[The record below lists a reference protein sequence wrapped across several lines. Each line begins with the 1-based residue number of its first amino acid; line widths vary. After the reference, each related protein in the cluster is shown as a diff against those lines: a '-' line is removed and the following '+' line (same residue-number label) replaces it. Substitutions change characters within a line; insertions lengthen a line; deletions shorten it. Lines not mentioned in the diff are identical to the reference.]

1 MISKTI
7 FYHGFISFNYILKN
21 MSLHENLQFAFIG
34 YILSKSE
41 VYNFYDDLSTISSAA
56 HAIVKVTLRR
66 IVHSK
71 ETGHIFFQWAG
82 KEGRIEVLE
91 KNGKSGIR

>member
-1 MISKTI
+1 
-7 FYHGFISFNYILKN
+7 
-21 MSLHENLQFAFIG
+21 MSLHENLQFAFIE

-41 VYNFYDDLSTISSAA
+41 VQNFYDDLSTTSSAA
-56 HAIVKVTLRR
+56 HAIVKATLRR

-71 ETGHIFFQWAG
+71 ETSHIFFQWPG